1 MTARPSKSAALP
13 SAAMASLMEKVA
25 RLVGAL
31 GIEMHGNPSVPLPAA
46 IAQAV
51 AMLGLQSDT
60 KGMNLVQQVDA
71 CMAIMFGAPP
81 AAAGGMMHAAAA
93 PMQASAVAMPVAMAS
108 APPMVVAYAS
118 EVVVPSGEDLSAK
131 MVRAHSCRAVRA
143 ARRSMQTCVIP
154 FCATVC
160 RHPPHA

>member
-1 MTARPSKSAALP
+1 M
-13 SAAMASLMEKVA
+13 
-25 RLVGAL
+25 VGAL

-118 EVVVPSGEDLSAK
+118 AVVVPSGEDLSAK
-131 MVRAHSCRAVRA
+131 MVRAH
-143 ARRSMQTCVIP
+143 
-154 FCATVC
+154 CAGPC
-160 RHPPHA
+160 ALRGAQCKHA